1 MILNSGNNYF
11 QWSGPAWNDPCLLN
25 NYGQQPIMNQAPMN
39 RTTDNR
45 RSSAENRNGDTGRSS
60 RDRNRDNRRSSRDRN
75 RGSRSSSQNRRN
87 RDQELIRE
95 ILDRFL

>member
-1 MILNSGNNYF
+1 MNTGNNYF

-25 NYGQQPIMNQAPMN
+25 NDGQQPIMNHAPMN
-39 RTTDNR
+39 RTTDTR

-60 RDRNRDNRRSSRDRN
+60 RDRNRN